1 MAIATTGKHNVVAA
15 RSTKT
20 LSRVVERICSVG
32 MNPRLAANWS
42 ARLVTVS
49 VVKTLP
55 IDLSEVAYI
64 AIEHPSYWI
73 LNYRIF
79 N

>member
-1 MAIATTGKHNVVAA
+1 M
-15 RSTKT
+15 
-20 LSRVVERICSVG
+20 ECICSVG
-32 MNPRLAANWS
+32 MNPRAAADWYV
-42 ARLVTVS
+42 RLVTVS

-73 LNYRIF
+73 LNYGTFSRDNSGFLHKISVET
-79 N
+79 